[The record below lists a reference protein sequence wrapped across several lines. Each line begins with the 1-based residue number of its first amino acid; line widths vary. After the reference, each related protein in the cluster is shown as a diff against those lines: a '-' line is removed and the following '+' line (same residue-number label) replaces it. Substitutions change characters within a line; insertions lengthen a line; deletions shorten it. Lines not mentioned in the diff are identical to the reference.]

1 MTASAKIRGADKIV
15 VNFGDKMLVL
25 DAEEAIALHADLSR
39 ILGDTSKLAEVDE
52 VLGKISRACDAL
64 SSEAMK
70 LQRGL
75 R

>member
-39 ILGDTSKLAEVDE
+39 ISDRAVLELA
-52 VLGKISRACDAL
+52 R
-64 SSEAMK
+64 
-70 LQRGL
+70 
-75 R
+75 

>member
-39 ILGDTSKLAEVDE
+39 ILGVSDDKRALDE
-52 VLGKISRACDAL
+52 AIGRFSRMCDAA